1 MKKIVCLLAIGL
13 ILTSCSLDNPILE
26 NSSLTGRWNWV
37 SSTGGIDGATS
48 TPQTTGKS
56 IKLEISNTKVKKIVN
71 GVLVS
76 ESNYWI
82 QNGTSIY
89 GGRQIIMIYENN
101 PNESIYLFNNNNQ
114 LILKDECYDGYQKAY
129 VKETIGIN

>member
-1 MKKIVCLLAIGL
+1 MKKIACLFAIGL
-13 ILTSCSLDNPILE
+13 SLISCSLDKTNLE
-26 NSSLTGRWNWV
+26 NSALVGRWNWV

-56 IKLEISNTKVKKIVN
+56 IKLEISNTKVKKYIN
-71 GVLVS
+71 GVLVF

-89 GGRQIIMIYENN
+89 GGRQKIIIYENN
-101 PNESIYLFNNNNQ
+101 PNESFYITNNNQ
-114 LILKDECYDGYQKAY
+114 LILKEECFDCYQKTY
-129 VKETIGIN
+129 SKETSGSN